1 MDAQQLNNQQPNTD
15 KWVILEAMGRN
26 VVAGRYFIDNGLHR
40 VDIPDVSPNAAP
52 GTFIR
57 SEWYG
62 NGAIFRI
69 TPVTEEAARI
79 MAKGC
84 TIPEAIPWDVRAQLQ
99 RLAAP
104 GEQLRL
110 VARDTTEYDY
120 DEDLDPEGDDFGDVH
135 INRDSEDDGE
145 PDYDGEREFT
155 RGRGRRSG
163 FDDDSDYDDAA

>member
-1 MDAQQLNNQQPNTD
+1 M
-15 KWVILEAMGRN
+15 ILEAMGRN

-40 VDIPDVSPNAAP
+40 VDIPDVSPSAP
-52 GTFIR
+52 PGSFIR

-69 TPVTEEAARI
+69 TPVTEEAARL

-84 TIPEAIPWDVRAQLQ
+84 AIPEAIPWDVRTQLE

-110 VARDTTEYDY
+110 LPRDIPEDDDY
-120 DEDLDPEGDDFGDVH
+120 EEGYEEDFADDFANDRYGDDD
-135 INRDSEDDGE
+135 
-145 PDYDGEREFT
+145 
-155 RGRGRRSG
+155 
-163 FDDDSDYDDAA
+163 